1 MCPSAVQSEL
11 LYFFYF
17 LNFSSLCARHRHPAW
32 SGPVSSQRCLHS
44 DGHHLWSGWHRGIP
58 HSVGSHSCFALS
70 SHVCHQRHLRSVIC
84 NVSHYSLWVKLPITE
99 VIFLSSMN
107 EVIVSPICVST
118 NHRSTQCLIYSR
130 VIHIYHVYISKN
142 NCNYRHEY
150 WCFLIQSESHEPV
163 ILCTSWLDAGCFN

>member
-118 NHRSTQCLIYSR
+118 NHRSHSAWFIAAWYTFITFTFLRII
-130 VIHIYHVYISKN
+130 VITDMNIDVSLFSLNHTN
-142 NCNYRHEY
+142 R
-150 WCFLIQSESHEPV
+150 
-163 ILCTSWLDAGCFN
+163 